1 MKPKSEYHYLKERY
15 KPKLQG
21 LGKYLSKEDYNE
33 NTIRQYLN
41 YTAYFLEWMKENNQT
56 EKQIKY
62 PELLSYIN
70 HCKDNNDSTRLIN
83 RKLASIRKYYEHL
96 ELEGK
101 ANKNPASGLFLKG
114 KKNGIPNNLLSK
126 EELQQTYESYISYDL
141 RTARN
146 KAILSL
152 IINQALTSGELQRLE
167 PGNLKLKSGKIEII
181 GTKSSNGRALEL
193 EASQIIELQEYLQI
207 TRPEILKALKTPNWA
222 GRKADKPNFT
232 VLEKHLF
239 ISLNG
244 AIRLKNSL
252 LHLTAALKKINPK
265 IRDLRQLRQSVI
277 TEWLKTE
284 DVRNVQYKAGHKHVS
299 TTERYQTNNLEDL
312 QEALNDPS
320 PIRNQISQHT
330 PQVKKTQPFSYLQSS
345 PRSFIYFPYADPSV
359 IFSVMLFVRPTCG
372 TLLFYF

>member
-1 MKPKSEYHYLKERY
+1 MKPKSKYYYLKQEF
-15 KPKLQG
+15 KTELKSLESFLNKQ
-21 LGKYLSKEDYNE
+21 DYNE
-33 NTIRQYLN
+33 NTVRQYLN
-41 YTAYFLEWMKENNQT
+41 YTVCFLEWMKENNLT

-70 HCKDNNDSTRLIN
+70 HCKENNDSTRLIN

-114 KKNGIPNNLLSK
+114 VKSGIPNNLLSK
-126 EELQQTYESYISYDL
+126 EELQQTHDSYIVYDM

-152 IINQALTSGELQRLE
+152 VINQALTSGELGRLE

-181 GTKSSNGRALEL
+181 GTKTSNGRTLDL
-193 EASQIIELQEYLQI
+193 EANQIIELQEYLQV
-207 TRPEILKALKTPNWA
+207 TRIEILRALKSPNWA
-222 GRKADKPNFT
+222 GRKADKPNYKA
-232 VLEKHLF
+232 LENQFF

-244 AIRLKNSL
+244 ANRIKNSL
-252 LHLTAALKKINPK
+252 LHLTYSLKKINPK

-312 QEALNDPS
+312 QEALNTHHP
-320 PIRNQISQHT
+320 
-330 PQVKKTQPFSYLQSS
+330 LQ
-345 PRSFIYFPYADPSV
+345 
-359 IFSVMLFVRPTCG
+359 
-372 TLLFYF
+372 